1 MPESFYDTVVIIC
14 FTVVPVLFLSLQVLL
29 STRRKLQW
37 GFIIPVIWSA
47 LGAWILIKGYLAD
60 RQLSYEMLI
69 VFLVGDIILFALL
82 VLCRYLKRRNFKKK
96 PSDQAKK
103 TVRS

>member
-1 MPESFYDTVVIIC
+1 MPESFYDTVVILY

-29 STRRKLQW
+29 STRSKLLW
-37 GFIIPVIWSA
+37 GFIVPMIWSA
-47 LGAWILIKGYLAD
+47 LGAWILMKGYLAD

-69 VFLVGDIILFALL
+69 VFLVGDIILLALL
-82 VLCRYLKRRNFKKK
+82 ALCRYLRRRKHKQK